1 MELLRADSVSKDFGG
16 IQVLKDLSLAVHAG
30 ERVAII
36 GPNGAGKSTLFN
48 ILNGQLS
55 PTSGKIYFKG
65 RDITRKSVHWRAQ
78 RGLSRSFQILSL
90 LRSLTVLENV
100 MLAVQGTMTYRF
112 DMLWPMFKRKEL
124 VSRARELLTVMGLSE
139 IQDSIAGSVSY
150 GEQRKLEIALSLA
163 SKPSLL
169 ILDEPSCGLTTSESA
184 EITELVD
191 ALGRDVTVLLVAH
204 DMDLVFDLSDRI
216 LVLYN
221 GTFIAEGTKE
231 EIEANQRVHEIYMG
245 VEETSQLC

>member
-1 MELLRADSVSKDFGG
+1 MELLRADNLRKDFGG
-16 IQVLKDLSLAVHAG
+16 LRVLEDLSLVVHAG

-55 PTSGKIYFKG
+55 PTAGKVYFEG
-65 RDITRKSVHWRAQ
+65 RDITRKSVHWRAHQ
-78 RGLSRSFQILSL
+78 GLSRSFQILRL
-90 LRSLTVLENV
+90 LPGLTVLENV
-100 MLAVQGTMTYRF
+100 LLAVQGTMTYRF
-112 DMLWPMFKRKEL
+112 SMLRPMFARKDL
-124 VSRARELLTVMGLSE
+124 VSRAQELLTAMGLSGV
-139 IQDSIAGSVSY
+139 QDSMVNSISY

-163 SKPSLL
+163 AKPRLL

-184 EITELVD
+184 EITRLVD

-221 GTFIAEGTKE
+221 GIFIAEGTKE
-231 EIEANQRVHEIYMG
+231 EIAANERVNEIYIG
-245 VEETSQLC
+245 TEETSWSC